1 MEDLLRINARR
12 GRAKIPGAL
21 RAAGKAARLEIL
33 RCAAKGRAQAL
44 AAEDPSELETLHHEY
59 YQHFLPEGPM
69 ESALVESIIYGER
82 NIRRWLRI
90 ESRTLNLLI
99 ETRIAQGVPV
109 DLALG
114 TIFSDADAWR
124 IMDEIYTCQEFS
136 QRSYTNSLTQ
146 LRRMQKAR
154 GAGK

>member
-1 MEDLLRINARR
+1 M
-12 GRAKIPGAL
+12 K
-21 RAAGKAARLEIL
+21 
-33 RCAAKGRAQAL
+33 
-44 AAEDPSELETLHHEY
+44 
-59 YQHFLPEGPM
+59 
-69 ESALVESIIYGER
+69 LVFPTEVSPV
-82 NIRRWLRI
+82 
-90 ESRTLNLLI
+90 RTLNLLI

-154 GAGK
+154 GGGK